1 MSNVQVPRKITFLN
15 ALVKGRASEPVWIQK
30 RAELSG
36 EIEFKYFLDFH
47 KNELVLVIFFKIC
60 YYILLE

>member
-15 ALVKGRASEPVWIQK
+15 ALVKGRPSEPVWIQK

-36 EIEFKYFLDFH
+36 EHRI
-47 KNELVLVIFFKIC
+47 
-60 YYILLE
+60 